1 MMTRHASCSCGQLT
15 ARVVGDP
22 VRVSICHCLACQRRT
37 GSVFAVLAAF
47 AEPYVVIGIATEFVR
62 AGDQGARFRFH
73 FCPVCGSTVFHTE
86 EGVEG
91 SVGVAVGGF
100 GDPDFPP
107 PQDSVYTCRMHG
119 WVRLPQDVRAYDRDP
134 M

>member
-1 MMTRHASCSCGQLT
+1 MATGLNRAYI
-15 ARVVGDP
+15 RP
-22 VRVSICHCLACQRRT
+22 VADALYNRDILR
-37 GSVFAVLAAF
+37 LAASIPHLGRLEE
-47 AEPYVVIGIATEFVR
+47 AQASATGR
-62 AGDQGARFRFH
+62 S
-73 FCPVCGSTVFHTE
+73 PVCGSTVFHTE